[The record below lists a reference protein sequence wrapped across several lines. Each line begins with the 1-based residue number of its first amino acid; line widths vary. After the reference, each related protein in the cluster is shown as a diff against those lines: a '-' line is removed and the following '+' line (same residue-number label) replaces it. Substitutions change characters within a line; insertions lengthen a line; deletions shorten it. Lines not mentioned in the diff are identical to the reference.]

1 MELAYANM
9 LTPLSRR
16 EHGTQ
21 RNLERTR
28 CGMASDED
36 MTATL
41 NRLAGG
47 VVNAILGALILWV
60 GQTTFRHAGIL
71 AGVDEK
77 LNNVQQ
83 QFEAVDKR
91 QESMKKWLENVV
103 SDMKDANRAQFTAK
117 DGDKLVAQV
126 RQAEQ
131 FTADL
136 ERRFAE
142 RIAGLELKLAT
153 LDAQHQD
160 SQQATA
166 LKLEVAQLR
175 SDLARAVA
183 VPEAQYQQVQQSQAN
198 ERFAR
203 GTPVFLPPVESRR

>member
-1 MELAYANM
+1 
-9 LTPLSRR
+9 
-16 EHGTQ
+16 
-21 RNLERTR
+21 
-28 CGMASDED
+28 MAASED
-36 MTATL
+36 MSATL

-47 VVNAILGALILWV
+47 LINAILGALILWV
-60 GQTTFRHAGIL
+60 GQTTFRHAGVL

-77 LNNVQQ
+77 LNGIKQ
-83 QFEAVDKR
+83 QFVDVDKR

-103 SDMKDANRAQFTAK
+103 MDMKDSSRMQFTSS

-142 RIAGLELKLAT
+142 RIARLELKLAT

-160 SQQATA
+160 SQQVTV

-175 SDLARAVA
+175 SDLARAMTT
-183 VPEAQYQQVQQSQAN
+183 PETQYQQVQQYQAN

-203 GTPVFLPPVESRR
+203 GTPVFLPPVENRR